1 LTPKEAKDLFGDI
14 KNVIKE
20 FSNLVSY
27 LFSSRIFLD
36 RLQGTAKLPKLE
48 AQVFGAVGPSA
59 RGSGIECDDR
69 FTYPI
74 EPYNDIIFNIEIDN
88 DEDTMARASVRIA
101 EIQSSALILEQL
113 LDKMPVGTVS
123 MPSLG
128 NEHSSLKQ
136 EQLDRFSFCRIES
149 PSGDLI
155 HAVKLNP
162 KGLIEMLHIRP
173 SSLVNWLP
181 FAKSLEGN
189 VFTDFQFAFE
199 SFGLS
204 YADSDR

>member
-1 LTPKEAKDLFGDI
+1 
-14 KNVIKE
+14 
-20 FSNLVSY
+20 
-27 LFSSRIFLD
+27 
-36 RLQGTAKLPKLE
+36 
-48 AQVFGAVGPSA
+48 
-59 RGSGIECDDR
+59 
-69 FTYPI
+69 
-74 EPYNDIIFNIEIDN
+74 IDN

-113 LDKMPVGTVS
+113 LDKMPVGKNS
-123 MPSLG
+123 WSNSG
-128 NEHSSLKQ
+128 GGYSSVQDERL
-136 EQLDRFSFCRIES
+136 ERFSFCRIES

-155 HAVKLNP
+155 HAVKLDH
-162 KGLIEMLHIRP
+162 KGHIEMLHMRP

>member
-1 LTPKEAKDLFGDI
+1 MLLAHQL
-14 KNVIKE
+14 
-20 FSNLVSY
+20 
-27 LFSSRIFLD
+27 
-36 RLQGTAKLPKLE
+36 
-48 AQVFGAVGPSA
+48 

-74 EPYNDIIFNIEIDN
+74 EPYNDIIVNIEIDN
-88 DEDTMARASVRIA
+88 DEDTMARASVRIG

-113 LDKMPVGTVS
+113 LDKIPQETIS
-123 MPSLG
+123 KP
-128 NEHSSLKQ
+128 NEYSSLEH
-136 EQLDRFSFCRIES
+136 EQLDGFSFCRIES

-155 HAVKLNP
+155 HAVKLDN
-162 KGLIEMLHIRP
+162 KRRIEMLHIRP